1 LLKRIYR
8 SLMHR
13 GGAVPYADADPY
25 SDRRSLFDWS
35 EAETFRTA
43 NAFEGVVI
51 FGSTGS
57 GKSSGSGRT
66 LARSMLRAGYGGLVL
81 SVKDERATWDRW
93 ARESARSEH
102 LVVMRPGGEWT
113 FNPFEFEL
121 RRPGRGGGSVE
132 NVIHLL
138 STLVGFADRGAAG
151 KGGGR
156 ESEDYWR
163 RAMQEML
170 RNFAWLLFLARGSV
184 TLDDL
189 CRAINSA
196 PRSLDEV
203 GTEHWKSWSFCYE
216 LLVEADAKAST
227 LPARRELVLVTDY
240 VLKLFPGLSDR
251 TRSVVVSSFTSMA
264 DVLRR
269 GRMHELF
276 GGRSSV
282 TPQFSEEGC
291 VILVDLPVLEFG
303 MEGLLSNAIMKH
315 CWCQSIQRRD
325 PLRSRRPVFLY
336 IDEAHHLVTPED
348 ALFTTTCRSA
358 RVSTVLIT
366 QSVANLRTAL
376 GGGEGGRESADAL
389 LANLN
394 TRVFHANGD
403 ATTNEFASTL
413 IGKRRQLLMNGS
425 DSTTRQGWAG
435 DALGPSANGQVS
447 AGFSEQWD
455 FEVRPESF
463 PLLRNGG
470 EVNQG
475 KVEAIVVKNGGAFRD
490 TGAIWRLATFQQ
502 GPRETQAKTKEAA
515 DVE

>member
-1 LLKRIYR
+1 MLKRIYR
-8 SLMHR
+8 SLVHR
-13 GGAVPYADADPY
+13 GGAVPLPDADPF

-35 EAETFRTA
+35 EMESFRNA
-43 NAFEGVVI
+43 NAFEGIAI
-51 FGSTGS
+51 FGATGS

-81 SVKDERATWDRW
+81 SVKNERPTWERW
-93 ARESARSEH
+93 ARESGRSEH
-102 LVVMRPGGEWT
+102 LVVMEPGGEWT
-113 FNPFEFEL
+113 FNPFDFEL

-138 STLVGFADRGAAG
+138 STLVGFADRGASG

-156 ESEDYWR
+156 DSEDYWR

-170 RNFAWLLFLARGSV
+170 RNFAWLLFLARGTVS
-184 TLDDL
+184 LDDL

-196 PRSLDEV
+196 PRSLEEV

-216 LLVEADAKAST
+216 LLAEADGKVATPSG
-227 LPARRELVLVTDY
+227 RRELVLVTDY

-251 TRSVVVSSFTSMA
+251 TRSVIVSSFTSMA

-269 GRMHELF
+269 CRMDELF
-276 GGRSSV
+276 GKRSSV

-303 MEGLLSNAIMKH
+303 MEGLLANAIMKH

-336 IDEAHHLVTPED
+336 VDEAHHLVTPED

-366 QSVANLRTAL
+366 QSIANLRTAL
-376 GGGEGGRESADAL
+376 GGGEGGRDAADAL

-394 TRVFHANGD
+394 TRIFHANGD
-403 ATTNEFASTL
+403 ANTNEFASTL

-425 DSTTRQGWAG
+425 DSTARQDWAG
-435 DALGPSANGQVS
+435 EALGLSASGQVS

-470 EVNQG
+470 ESHRG
-475 KVEAIVVKNGGAFRD
+475 TVEAVVVKNGGVFKD

-502 GPRETQAKTKEAA
+502 GPRETPAKEATA
-515 DVE
+515 HG